1 MVSLESKL
9 AFLRQP
15 DSFPEPGVRVET
27 IETHMSWVF
36 LTDRHAYK
44 LKKPVR
50 YGLLDFSTVEARR
63 FYCEE
68 EVRLNRRLAPDVYL
82 ATVAL
87 AVNAQGH
94 LKLSTQGGVVDWLVK
109 MRRLP
114 AERMLD
120 AMIKAGAAHAAHMQE
135 IAALLVRFYGHCA
148 AADIGPDEYRHRFAR
163 DIAQNRAVLCDP
175 CYGLPL
181 PRVERICSA
190 QLAWLANRGAL
201 LDARVAAG
209 RIVEG
214 HGDLRA
220 EHVCLEGAP
229 VIIDCLEFSRD
240 LRLTDTT
247 DELAFLA
254 LECERLGAVGLGEV
268 LLSAYR
274 ELSGE
279 APDPGLIHFYQSVR
293 ACLRARIT
301 ITHLNEEQFRH
312 SSKWQL
318 RALAYLDL
326 AERHAQ
332 AGDVTPAAT
341 R

>member
-15 DSFPEPGVRVET
+15 DSYPQPGARVET
-27 IETHMSWVF
+27 VETHMSWVF
-36 LTDRHAYK
+36 LTNSHAYK

-87 AVNAQGH
+87 VVNAQGH
-94 LKLSTQGGVVDWLVK
+94 LELDRQGTVVDWLVQ

-114 AERMLD
+114 ACRMLD
-120 AMIKAGAAHAAHMQE
+120 ALIQAGAASERQMQRV
-135 IAALLVRFYGHCA
+135 AALLADFYRSCA
-148 AADIGPDEYRHRFAR
+148 PVDITRDEYRRRFAR
-163 DIAQNRAVLCDP
+163 EIQLNGTALGHPRYRLPAESIAPVCAMQV
-175 CYGLPL
+175 
-181 PRVERICSA
+181 
-190 QLAWLANRGAL
+190 AWLQQRAAL
-201 LDARVAAG
+201 LDARVTQR

-220 EHVCLEGAP
+220 EHVCLEDEP

-240 LRLTDTT
+240 LRIADAA

-254 LECERLGAVGLGEV
+254 LECERLGAPALGDA
-268 LLSAYR
+268 LLRGYGA
-274 ELSGE
+274 LSGDLPP
-279 APDPGLIHFYQSVR
+279 AALTHFYQSVR
-293 ACLRARIT
+293 ACTRARIA
-301 ITHLNEEQFRH
+301 ISHLDEDRFRY
-312 SSKWQL
+312 SAKWQR
-318 RALAYLDL
+318 RALDYLEL
-326 AERHAQ
+326 AARHARA
-332 AGDVTPAAT
+332 AGVTPAAAP
-341 R
+341 